1 MTVPATPT
9 DSPTLTAEEIGRRFL
24 KLIEGLEARSD
35 LSLDRIKNDTGIA
48 LGRFPVPSENLTY
61 YAYSQ
66 PLDDGWFFSINY
78 NPASPGLK
86 EGAELIFSN
95 VRNDLAGMQ
104 SVCALDFEYYHDAL
118 SAMGYR
124 HTPTHGEIGQL
135 RSWRYYKT
143 DITIRSEERRVGKEW
158 VSTGRSRGSPYH

>member
-9 DSPTLTAEEIGRRFL
+9 DNPTLTAEEIGRRFL

-35 LSLDRIKNDTGIA
+35 LSLDRIKNDTGVA
-48 LGRFPVPSENLTY
+48 LGRFPVPSETLTY

-104 SVCALDFEYYHDAL
+104 S
-118 SAMGYR
+118 
-124 HTPTHGEIGQL
+124 
-135 RSWRYYKT
+135 
-143 DITIRSEERRVGKEW
+143 RSEEPTSELQSIISISYAVFCWK
-158 VSTGRSRGSPYH
+158 TQQHKYITNTD

>member
-95 VRNDLAGMQ
+95 VRN
-104 SVCALDFEYYHDAL
+104 
-118 SAMGYR
+118 
-124 HTPTHGEIGQL
+124 
-135 RSWRYYKT
+135 
-143 DITIRSEERRVGKEW
+143 RSEEHTSELQSLMRISYVVFCLKKQTTTP
-158 VSTGRSRGSPYH
+158 SLLT

>member
-78 NPASPGLK
+78 NPASPGLQ
-86 EGAELIFSN
+86 EGAKLICRK
-95 VRNDLAGMQ
+95 VRHNPAR
-104 SVCALDFEYYHDAL
+104 
-118 SAMGYR
+118 SA
-124 HTPTHGEIGQL
+124 
-135 RSWRYYKT
+135 
-143 DITIRSEERRVGKEW
+143 ERRGRNEW
-158 VSTGRSRGSPYH
+158 VRPCNSRGATDHKKKK